1 MMSANHK
8 QTKVRALVLLLL
20 ANVGAGTFVYYG
32 IRSHFAPMFILGVV
46 YGIFNSLLFVFA
58 LIEPL
63 KSNRELRD
71 AVLWFCFENCCFIGG
86 IFRGSG
92 DQWRVISE
100 LK

>member
-8 QTKVRALVLLLL
+8 QTRVRALVLLLL
-20 ANVGAGTFVYYG
+20 ANGLRFAGAFVYYG
-32 IRSHFAPMFILGVV
+32 IRSHHFAPMFILRVV

-71 AVLWFCFENCCFIGG
+71 AVLL
-86 IFRGSG
+86 
-92 DQWRVISE
+92 V
-100 LK
+100 LL